1 MSKKETKI
9 TKDELMKVQ
18 SMMSTFN
25 QLKIKLGD
33 AELTKQQIF
42 LQVEDLK
49 KDYAEVEAALT
60 KKYGK
65 DNLINLETGI
75 VSSKEKKK
83 E

>member
-9 TKDELMKVQ
+9 TKEELIQVQ
-18 SMMSTFN
+18 SMLSTFN

-33 AELTKQQIF
+33 AELTKQQVF
-42 LQVEDLK
+42 LQIEDLK
-49 KDYAEVEAALT
+49 KNYADVEGTLT

>member
-18 SMMSTFN
+18 SMLSTFN

-33 AELTKQQIF
+33 AELTKQQVF
-42 LQVEDLK
+42 LQIEDLK
-49 KDYAEVEAALT
+49 KNYADVEGTLT
-60 KKYGK
+60 EKYGK
-65 DNLINLETGI
+65 DNKIDLETGV
-75 VSSKEKKK
+75 VSAKEKLK

>member
-49 KDYAEVEAALT
+49 KDYAEVEATLT
-60 KKYGK
+60 EKYGK
-65 DNLINLETGI
+65 DNLINLETGV

>member
-9 TKDELMKVQ
+9 TKEELIQVQ
-18 SMMSTFN
+18 SMLSTFN

-33 AELTKQQIF
+33 AELTKQQVF
-42 LQVEDLK
+42 LQIEDLK
-49 KDYAEVEAALT
+49 KNYADVEGTLT

-65 DNLINLETGI
+65 DNKIDLETGV
-75 VSSKEKKK
+75 VSAKEKIK

>member
-49 KDYAEVEAALT
+49 KDYAEVEADSYR
-60 KKYGK
+60 K
-65 DNLINLETGI
+65 
-75 VSSKEKKK
+75 VW
-83 E
+83 

>member
-33 AELTKQQIF
+33 AELTKQQVF
-42 LQVEDLK
+42 LQIEDLK
-49 KDYAEVEAALT
+49 KNYADVEGTLT

-65 DNLINLETGI
+65 DNKIDLETGV
-75 VSSKEKKK
+75 VSAKEKIK